1 MVRLHGTDSQLGLRL
16 HEGEVEGARYCGSM
30 IRRGGDSALV
40 AQVTEQEEGLEVIKE
55 EEKGVKE
62 GWRMVGGGG
71 AA

>member
-40 AQVTEQEEGLEVIKE
+40 AQVTEQEEGLEE
-55 EEKGVKE
+55 EEEEGVKE
-62 GWRMVGGGG
+62 GWRMVGGGV
-71 AA
+71 A